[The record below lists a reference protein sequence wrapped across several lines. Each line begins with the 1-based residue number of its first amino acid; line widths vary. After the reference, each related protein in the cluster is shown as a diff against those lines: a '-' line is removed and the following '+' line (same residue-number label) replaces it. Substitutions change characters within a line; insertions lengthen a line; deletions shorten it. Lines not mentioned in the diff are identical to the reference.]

1 MWFNSFFRFFVRCR
15 SPLRM
20 NRIFETCH
28 NFSLRAWYV
37 PRSPFSLFGWVCR
50 LNRNNQSK
58 FINLQKTFSTFFE
71 DPFSSKNFFFSHT
84 NLIFRCQI
92 TGSLEIESDRDS
104 AKPIFDWTMTFA
116 TFFSHFKPDK
126 MADFSPYHLSRFFNF
141 FFDFRDFFHFE
152 IFEDFRMPHVQ
163 LLFFWTTTQIGDF
176 WTEISRNQLLFSLKS
191 LVNNLKPMK
200 KDNWR
205 LFDFSMENLSRTG

>member
-1 MWFNSFFRFFVRCR
+1 M
-15 SPLRM
+15 
-20 NRIFETCH
+20 
-28 NFSLRAWYV
+28 

-126 MADFSPYHLSRFFNF
+126 MADFSPDHLSRFFNF
-141 FFDFRDFFHFE
+141 FFDFRDFFILRFLKIFGCRMFNFYFFE
-152 IFEDFRMPHVQ
+152 QRLRSVIFGRKFR
-163 LLFFWTTTQIGDF
+163 
-176 WTEISRNQLLFSLKS
+176 EISYYF
-191 LVNNLKPMK
+191 P
-200 KDNWR
+200 
-205 LFDFSMENLSRTG
+205 

>member
-71 DPFSSKNFFFSHT
+71 DPFSSKKLFFSLTQISYLGVKSLGHWRLKVT
-84 NLIFRCQI
+84 VTQQNRFSTGLWLLRHFFRILNLTKWPIFHQTIWVDFLIFCSI
-92 TGSLEIESDRDS
+92 
-104 AKPIFDWTMTFA
+104 
-116 TFFSHFKPDK
+116 
-126 MADFSPYHLSRFFNF
+126 
-141 FFDFRDFFHFE
+141 FE
-152 IFEDFRMPHVQ
+152 IFSFWDFWR
-163 LLFFWTTTQIGDF
+163 FSDAACSIFWTTTQIGDF

>member
-71 DPFSSKNFFFSHT
+71 DPFSSKKLFFSLT
-84 NLIFRCQI
+84 QI
-92 TGSLEIESDRDS
+92 SYLGVKSLGHWRLKVTVTQQNRFSTGLWLLRH
-104 AKPIFDWTMTFA
+104 
-116 TFFSHFKPDK
+116 FFSHFKPDK

-141 FFDFRDFFHFE
+141 LFDFQDFFILRFLK
-152 IFEDFRMPHVQ
+152 IFGCRI
-163 LLFFWTTTQIGDF
+163 FWTTTQIGDF

>member
-1 MWFNSFFRFFVRCR
+1 MWFNCFFRFFVRCR

-71 DPFSSKNFFFSHT
+71 DPFSSKNFFSLTQISYLGVKSLGHWRLKVTVTQQNRFSTGLWLLRHF
-84 NLIFRCQI
+84 FRI
-92 TGSLEIESDRDS
+92 
-104 AKPIFDWTMTFA
+104 
-116 TFFSHFKPDK
+116 FKPDK
-126 MADFSPYHLSRFFNF
+126 MADFSPYHLSRYFIFCSI
-141 FFDFRDFFHFE
+141 FE
-152 IFEDFRMPHVQ
+152 IFS
-163 LLFFWTTTQIGDF
+163 FWDF
-176 WTEISRNQLLFSLKS
+176 WRFSDAACSTFIFLNNDSDRWFLDENFEKS
-191 LVNNLKPMK
+191 AIIFPKVA
-200 KDNWR
+200 R
-205 LFDFSMENLSRTG
+205 